1 MYAPFPAK
9 ISLCSGLECSQAL
22 GLTADDSLR
31 AAVGGWGA
39 ARVVWCF
46 KLKINVAYIVLE
58 INIHAQNEGALT
70 TPQPYPHV
78 LIYIS
83 TLSEHCPF
91 GWQSFTKRWSWHRQE
106 CCSRKRLGFCK
117 GADKKSDCLRQGYEW
132 WVEAQLPEP
141 FLQCLLQGEKQGVWA
156 QYDDEALFITCRYH
170 TIQCCV

>member
-1 MYAPFPAK
+1 VKITGSYAPFPAK

-58 INIHAQNEGALT
+58 INIHDQNEGALT

-91 GWQSFTKRWSWHRQE
+91 G
-106 CCSRKRLGFCK
+106 
-117 GADKKSDCLRQGYEW
+117 
-132 WVEAQLPEP
+132 
-141 FLQCLLQGEKQGVWA
+141 
-156 QYDDEALFITCRYH
+156 
-170 TIQCCV
+170 